1 MKFFAVFDT
10 NVLVS
15 AMITQN
21 SDSATVK
28 VLEQVVKGRI
38 IPLFND
44 EILLEYQEVL
54 NRDKFNLRE
63 DDILNML
70 DLIIDNGCWAGRRAT
85 DFPFTDVNDIVF
97 FEVSMSKEGTFLVT
111 GNTKH
116 FPKVPTVVTP
126 AEMLEIMG
134 VKKDD

>member
-1 MKFFAVFDT
+1 MKYFAVFDT

-15 AMITQN
+15 AMITHN

-38 IPLFND
+38 VPLFND

-85 DFPFTDVNDIVF
+85 DLPFTDADDIVF
-97 FEVSMSKEGTFLVT
+97 FEIAMSKDGAFLVT